1 MFEWLWG
8 KKKKAEV
15 KVTNPDKKAEIKSEA
30 KLRWKQTPEQ
40 HIVPEFENECDCE
53 CDDHDCF
60 YDEDCDECDCHDD
73 EW

>member
-8 KKKKAEV
+8 KKKKVEV
-15 KVTNPDKKAEIKSEA
+15 KVTNPEKKSGVKPRLEQTSEH
-30 KLRWKQTPEQ
+30 
-40 HIVPEFENECDCE
+40 HIAPEFENECDCE

>member
-8 KKKKAEV
+8 KKKKVEV
-15 KVTNPDKKAEIKSEA
+15 KVANPEKKSEA
-30 KLRWKQTPEQ
+30 KPQWGQTPK
-40 HIVPEFENECDCE
+40 HHSAPEFENECDCE

-60 YDEDCDECDCHDD
+60 DDEDCDECDCHDD